1 MEEIQAYEAKTNN
14 MNNVRTKL
22 ESTLDD
28 LEDELQMEKKAK
40 TQSEK
45 IRRKL
50 EGELK
55 RCLEAIDEKEK
66 ENNTI
71 KQYLTKREK
80 ELAHMVAK
88 LEDEQSLIIKNVKQ
102 IKELGVRIE
111 ELEDEVETERHIR
124 AKLENQR
131 NSMNQEL
138 DDLSEKLKEAQAASE
153 QQADL
158 LKRKDLEFMKLRKT
172 MEEEHKITEIQMEGA
187 KRNYQ
192 NSSLEMAEKV
202 QNLENINERLNKEK
216 QDLYEDNHLLRD
228 AIGNK
233 DKEISNTEKKLKS
246 LAYQHEVGVCFYV
259 KSVKNIKN
267 MKYY

>member
-1 MEEIQAYEAKTNN
+1 
-14 MNNVRTKL
+14 
-22 ESTLDD
+22 
-28 LEDELQMEKKAK
+28 
-40 TQSEK
+40 
-45 IRRKL
+45 
-50 EGELK
+50 
-55 RCLEAIDEKEK
+55 
-66 ENNTI
+66 
-71 KQYLTKREK
+71 
-80 ELAHMVAK
+80 MVAK

-233 DKEISNTEKKLKS
+233 DKEISNGEKKLKS